1 MKVDLITKIYIKM
14 KKNLQYINEKEI
26 NLAIK
31 IENIIRESRQTA
43 YRAINFTMVMAYWN
57 IGKVIVEDELNWER
71 AEYGKKI
78 LKNISIRL
86 TKEFGKGFD
95 ERELRKMCQFYRRFK
110 IRDSV
115 RPELSWTHYRSLI
128 KIENEDARIWY
139 MNEAANS
146 MWSTR
151 QLDRQ
156 ISTLYY
162 DRLLASHDKKIVIE
176 EAEEKLQKVIPE
188 EFIKDPY
195 ILEFL
200 NLKDYPALRESDIE
214 KSLINNLQDFL
225 MELGNGFCFV
235 ARQKR
240 MRFDDEDFYVDL
252 VFYNSIIKC
261 YVLIDLKLGKL
272 THQDVGQMDCY
283 IRMFDA
289 LTKQDDD
296 NPTIGLILCSEKNE
310 AIAKYSV
317 LNDAKQIF
325 ASKYKLT
332 LPTEEEL
339 QTELSRARKRLEEK
353 RKK

>member
-1 MKVDLITKIYIKM
+1 MSSK
-14 KKNLQYINEKEI
+14 LQNINEI
-26 NLAIK
+26 ANILAIK
-31 IENIIRESRQTA
+31 IENIIRESRKSA
-43 YRAINFTMVMAYWN
+43 YRAIDFTMVMAYWN
-57 IGKVIVEDELNWER
+57 IGKVIVEDELHWER
-71 AEYGKKI
+71 AEYGKNI
-78 LKNISIRL
+78 LKNISKRL
-86 TKEFGKGFD
+86 TKEFGKSFD
-95 ERELRKMCQFYRRFK
+95 ERELRKMCQFYKCFE
-110 IRDSV
+110 IRDSL
-115 RPELSWTHYRSLI
+115 RPELSWTHYRRLI
-128 KIENEDARIWY
+128 SVENQEARIWY

-146 MWSTR
+146 VWSTR

-162 DRLLASHDKKIVIE
+162 DRLLGSHDKKIVTD
-176 EAEEKLQKVIPE
+176 EAEEKLQKIIPE
-188 EFIKDPY
+188 DIIKDPY

-240 MRFDDEDFYVDL
+240 MRFEDEDFYVDL

-272 THQDVGQMDCY
+272 THQDVGQMDSY

-289 LTKQDDD
+289 LTKQEDD

-332 LPTEEEL
+332 LPTEDEL
-339 QTELSRARKRLEEK
+339 QNELNKARKRLELETMG
-353 RKK
+353 

>member
-1 MKVDLITKIYIKM
+1 MSN
-14 KKNLQYINEKEI
+14 NLQNINDI
-26 NLAIK
+26 ANVLATK
-31 IENIIRESRQTA
+31 IENIIRESRRSA
-43 YRAINFTMVMAYWN
+43 YRAIDFTMVMAYWN
-57 IGKVIVEDELNWER
+57 IGKVIVEDELHWKR
-71 AEYGKKI
+71 AEYGKNI
-78 LKNISIRL
+78 LKNISKRL

-95 ERELRKMCQFYRRFK
+95 ERELRKMCQFYKCFE
-110 IRDSV
+110 IRDSL
-115 RPELSWTHYRSLI
+115 RPELSWTHYRRLI
-128 KIENEDARIWY
+128 SIENQEARIWY

-146 MWSTR
+146 VWSTR

-162 DRLLASHDKKIVIE
+162 DRLLGSHDKKIITD
-176 EAEEKLQKVIPE
+176 EAEEKLQKIIPE
-188 EFIKDPY
+188 DIIKDPY

-240 MRFDDEDFYVDL
+240 MRFEDEDFYVDL

-272 THQDVGQMDCY
+272 THQDVGQMDSY

-289 LTKQDDD
+289 LTKQEDD

-332 LPTEEEL
+332 LPTEDEL
-339 QTELSRARKRLEEK
+339 QTELNKARNRLELEN
-353 RKK
+353 RE

>member
-1 MKVDLITKIYIKM
+1 MSN
-14 KKNLQYINEKEI
+14 NLQNINDI
-26 NLAIK
+26 ANVLATK
-31 IENIIRESRQTA
+31 IENIIRESRRSA
-43 YRAINFTMVMAYWN
+43 YRAIDFTMVMAYWN
-57 IGKVIVEDELNWER
+57 IGKVIVEDELHWKR
-71 AEYGKKI
+71 AEYGKNI
-78 LKNISIRL
+78 LKNISKRL
-86 TKEFGKGFD
+86 TEEFGKGFD
-95 ERELRKMCQFYRRFK
+95 ERELRKMCQFYKCFE
-110 IRDSV
+110 IRDSL
-115 RPELSWTHYRSLI
+115 RPELSWTHYRRLLSV
-128 KIENEDARIWY
+128 ENQEARIWY

-146 MWSTR
+146 VWSTR

-162 DRLLASHDKKIVIE
+162 DRLLGSHDKKIVTN
-176 EAEEKLQKVIPE
+176 EAEEKLQKIIPE
-188 EFIKDPY
+188 DIIKDPY

-240 MRFDDEDFYVDL
+240 MRFEDEDFYVDL

-272 THQDVGQMDCY
+272 THQDVGQMDSY

-289 LTKQDDD
+289 LTKQEDD

-332 LPTEEEL
+332 LPTEEDLQIEL
-339 QTELSRARKRLEEK
+339 NKARKRLELENIK
-353 RKK
+353 

>member
-1 MKVDLITKIYIKM
+1 MSN
-14 KKNLQYINEKEI
+14 NLQNINDI
-26 NLAIK
+26 ANVLATK
-31 IENIIRESRQTA
+31 IENIIRESRRSA
-43 YRAINFTMVMAYWN
+43 YRAIDFTMVMAYWN
-57 IGKVIVEDELNWER
+57 IGKVIVEDELHWKR
-71 AEYGKKI
+71 AEYGKNI
-78 LKNISIRL
+78 LKNISKRL

-95 ERELRKMCQFYRRFK
+95 ERELRKMCQFYKCFE
-110 IRDSV
+110 IRDSL
-115 RPELSWTHYRSLI
+115 RPELSWTHYRRLLSV
-128 KIENEDARIWY
+128 ENQEARIWY

-146 MWSTR
+146 VWSTR

-162 DRLLASHDKKIVIE
+162 DRMLGSHDKKIVTN
-176 EAEEKLQKVIPE
+176 EAEEKLQKIIPE
-188 EFIKDPY
+188 DIIKDPY

-240 MRFDDEDFYVDL
+240 MRFEDEDFYVDL

-272 THQDVGQMDCY
+272 THQDVGQMDSY

-289 LTKQDDD
+289 LTKQEDD

-353 RKK
+353 RKNKNR

>member
-1 MKVDLITKIYIKM
+1 ME
-14 KKNLQYINEKEI
+14 KNLQNINEKEI

-43 YRAINFTMVMAYWN
+43 YRTIDFTMVMAYWN

-78 LKNISIRL
+78 LKNISKRL

-95 ERELRKMCQFYRRFK
+95 ERELRKMCQFYRRFE
-110 IRDSV
+110 IRDAV

-162 DRLLASHDKKIVIE
+162 DRLLTSHDKKIVIE

-272 THQDVGQMDCY
+272 THQDVGQMDSY

-339 QTELSRARKRLEEK
+339 QTELNKARKIIEE
-353 RKK
+353 RI

>member
-1 MKVDLITKIYIKM
+1 MGKH
-14 KKNLQYINEKEI
+14 LQNFNEIEN

-31 IENIIRESRQTA
+31 IERIIRESRQAA
-43 YRAINFTMVMAYWN
+43 YRAVNFTMVIAYWN
-57 IGKVIVEDELNWER
+57 IGKVIVEDELHWER
-71 AEYGKKI
+71 AEYGKSI
-78 LKNISIRL
+78 LKNISKRL

-95 ERELRKMCQFYRRFK
+95 ERELRKMCQFYRYFD
-110 IRDSV
+110 IRDSL
-115 RPELSWTHYRSLI
+115 RPELSWTHYRSLLR
-128 KIENEDARIWY
+128 IENKDARIWY

-146 MWSTR
+146 VWSTR

-162 DRLLASHDKKIVIE
+162 ERLLSSRDKKIVIDD
-176 EAEEKLQKVIPE
+176 ANEKLQKLIPE
-188 EFIKDPY
+188 DIIKDPY

-200 NLKDYPALRESDIE
+200 NLKEYPALRENDIE
-214 KSLINNLQDFL
+214 KSLINNLQEFL
-225 MELGNGFCFV
+225 MELDNGFCFV

-240 MRFDDEDFYVDL
+240 MRFEDEDFYVDL
-252 VFYNSIIKC
+252 VFYNCKIKC

-272 THQDVGQMDCY
+272 THQDVGQMDSY

-332 LPTEEEL
+332 LPTEEEEL
-339 QTELSRARKRLEEK
+339 QIELNKARKRFESES
-353 RKK
+353 

>member
-1 MKVDLITKIYIKM
+1 
-14 KKNLQYINEKEI
+14 
-26 NLAIK
+26 
-31 IENIIRESRQTA
+31 
-43 YRAINFTMVMAYWN
+43 
-57 IGKVIVEDELNWER
+57 
-71 AEYGKKI
+71 
-78 LKNISIRL
+78 
-86 TKEFGKGFD
+86 
-95 ERELRKMCQFYRRFK
+95 MCQFYKCFE
-110 IRDSV
+110 IRAAL
-115 RPELSWTHYRSLI
+115 RPELSWSHYRRLI
-128 KIENEDARIWY
+128 NVENEDARIWY

-214 KSLINNLQDFL
+214 KSLINNLQYFL

-240 MRFDDEDFYVDL
+240 MRFDDDDFYVDL

-261 YVLIDLKLGKL
+261 YLLIDLKLGKL
-272 THQDVGQMDCY
+272 THQDVGQMDSY

-339 QTELSRARKRLEEK
+339 QTELSRARKRLEE
-353 RKK
+353 RI

>member
-1 MKVDLITKIYIKM
+1 MGKH
-14 KKNLQYINEKEI
+14 LQNFNEIEN

-31 IENIIRESRQTA
+31 IERIIRESRQAA
-43 YRAINFTMVMAYWN
+43 YRAVNFTMVIAYWN
-57 IGKVIVEDELNWER
+57 IGKVIVEDELHWER
-71 AEYGKKI
+71 AEYGKSI
-78 LKNISIRL
+78 LKNISNRL

-95 ERELRKMCQFYRRFK
+95 ESNLRYMRLFYKTFPICDALRH
-110 IRDSV
+110 
-115 RPELSWTHYRSLI
+115 ELSWTHYRSLLR
-128 KIENEDARIWY
+128 IENKDARIWY

-146 MWSTR
+146 VWSTR

-162 DRLLASHDKKIVIE
+162 ERLLSSRDKKIVIDD
-176 EAEEKLQKVIPE
+176 ANEKLQKLIPE
-188 EFIKDPY
+188 DIIKDPY

-200 NLKDYPALRESDIE
+200 NLKEYPALRENDIE
-214 KSLINNLQDFL
+214 KSLINNLQEFL

-235 ARQKR
+235 DRQKR
-240 MRFDDEDFYVDL
+240 MRFEDEDFYVDL
-252 VFYNSIIKC
+252 VFYNCKIKC

-272 THQDVGQMDCY
+272 THQDVGQMDSY

-339 QTELSRARKRLEEK
+339 QIELNKARKRFESES
-353 RKK
+353 